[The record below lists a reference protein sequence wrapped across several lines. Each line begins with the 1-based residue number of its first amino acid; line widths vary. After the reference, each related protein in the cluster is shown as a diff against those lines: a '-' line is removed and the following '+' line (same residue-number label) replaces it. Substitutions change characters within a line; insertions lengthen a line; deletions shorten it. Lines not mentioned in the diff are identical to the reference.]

1 MLAAPQSSGTRLS
14 GWLTRLV
21 HEHRARLARV
31 ARRQGLGP
39 EDAFDVVQDAFQAY
53 LALPESRALVGDVD
67 GSRRLL
73 IAITRNVARNRR
85 RLHALARP
93 HAATALATIAAA
105 TPTADD
111 LLIAAEEQLR
121 FAGCLGRLVDVQRV
135 VVSLR
140 MLDGLAGDEVARILG
155 LSPGHVA
162 VLLHR
167 AKNKLATCMA
177 PCGSAGRPT
186 P

>member
-1 MLAAPQSSGTRLS
+1 MLAVSRSPGNGLA

-39 EDAFDVVQDAFQAY
+39 EDAFDAVQDAFQAY
-53 LALPESRALVGDVD
+53 LALPEAARLVGDVE

-85 RLHALARP
+85 RLHALALP
-93 HAATALATIAAA
+93 HDDTALAGMVAAA
-105 TPTADD
+105 PTADD
-111 LLIAAEEQLR
+111 LLVAVEEQLR
-121 FAGCLGRLVDVQRV
+121 LDGCLGQLLDVQRV

-140 MLDGLAGDEVARILG
+140 LLDGLAGDEVARILG
-155 LSPGHVA
+155 LTPGHVA

-167 AKNKLATCMA
+167 AKTKLATCMA
-177 PCGSAGRPT
+177 PCGAPGE
-186 P
+186 